1 MVCISMIRK
10 CSDCYA
16 MLTKTNYAISKP
28 YFKPVGSGFVFV
40 VVASGTNSF
49 LHFRI
54 TAKLGLLSKTK
65 EYNYVSMVHL
75 VNDATDPDIST
86 YENLVNALSI
96 ILSKI
101 KNEIHY

>member
-1 MVCISMIRK
+1 MIRK

-16 MLTKTNYAISKP
+16 MLTKTNYATSKP
-28 YFKPVGSGFVFV
+28 YFKHIGFGFL

-65 EYNYVSMVHL
+65 ECNCASMIHII
-75 VNDATDPDIST
+75 NDATDPDIST
-86 YENLVNALSI
+86 YENLANALSI

-101 KNEIHY
+101 KDEIHY